1 VSLETRWHERAG
13 KEGVEMNRSAVFIV
27 MVALVGI
34 GSYAVFAQYQQLPQQ
49 YQQAQ
54 QQAQPQPPMGGPG
67 MGGGMGP
74 GRGRGMMQGG
84 MGRGMMQGGMGRGMM
99 GGMGRGMMQG
109 GMGRGMMMGPGPGP
123 MAGPGCP
130 GCGAICGA
138 LAQESV
144 TPTSDGGVVVAVA
157 GKLIKYDGAL
167 RKVAETE
174 LDVDWA
180 QLHRKLQQ
188 IMQNCPMMPGSG
200 SRPPVPQAPASAGGE
215 PQAPNQ
221 P

>member
-1 VSLETRWHERAG
+1 VSLETRWHKRAG
-13 KEGVEMNRSAVFIV
+13 KEGIEMNRSSIFIAL
-27 MVALVGI
+27 VALVGI

-67 MGGGMGP
+67 MGGGMMGGP
-74 GRGRGMMQGG
+74 GMMAGG
-84 MGRGMMQGGMGRGMM
+84 MGRGMM
-99 GGMGRGMMQG
+99 G

-174 LDVDWA
+174 LDVDWT

-188 IMQNCPMMPGSG
+188 IMQNCPMMRGNPN
-200 SRPPVPQAPASAGGE
+200 RPPAPQAPAPGGSE

>member
-1 VSLETRWHERAG
+1 VSLETRWHKRAG
-13 KEGVEMNRSAVFIV
+13 KEGIEMNRSAIFIAL
-27 MVALVGI
+27 VALVGI

-67 MGGGMGP
+67 LGGGMMGGP
-74 GRGRGMMQGG
+74 GMMAGGMGRGMMQGG

-99 GGMGRGMMQG
+99 G

-174 LDVDWA
+174 LDVDWT

-188 IMQNCPMMPGSG
+188 IMQNCPMMRGNPN
-200 SRPPVPQAPASAGGE
+200 RPPAPQAPAPGGSE